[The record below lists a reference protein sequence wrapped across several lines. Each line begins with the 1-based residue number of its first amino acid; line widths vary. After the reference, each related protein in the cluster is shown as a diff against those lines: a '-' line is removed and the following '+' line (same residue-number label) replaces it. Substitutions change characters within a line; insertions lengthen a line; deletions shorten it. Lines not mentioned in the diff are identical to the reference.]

1 MIIIFNLGTSA
12 YYSGAISTSNGGI
25 DTSSTSNG
33 TVYHLTRSTD
43 IQPQYNTSKMP
54 ERTHKAIP
62 EIYLTRLLSTK
73 GTIQKFV
80 DDFFL
85 TILAANERLP
95 PAVKWLFDLFDDATK
110 KYNITDVE
118 VVHSWKSNRYFIKLP
133 YHILLNFISKTTF
146 MYLKSVV
153 CILIILSRCIFIYA
167 NYFIMFLDLCRR
179 KHVFK
184 LFIEILSKN

>member
-1 MIIIFNLGTSA
+1 MKIYYKIIIIFNSGTSA
-12 YYSGAISTSNGGI
+12 YYSGAISASNGGI
-25 DTSSTSNG
+25 DTSSTSNS

-43 IQPQYNTSKMP
+43 TQSQYNTSKMP

-85 TILAANERLP
+85 TILAANEMLP

-118 VVHSWKSNRYFIKLP
+118 VVHSWKSNRYII
-133 YHILLNFISKTTF
+133 ILAFISKTIHVSQICGTHI
-146 MYLKSVV
+146 Y
-153 CILIILSRCIFIYA
+153 CIELNRYIFVYTNCLI
-167 NYFIMFLDLCRR
+167 
-179 KHVFK
+179 
-184 LFIEILSKN
+184 